1 MQNLQ
6 LHSQENA
13 RFHMLSE
20 VIQQIASINVLAIRD
35 SVDNLSGSC

>member
-6 LHSQENA
+6 LHSQEDA
-13 RFHMLSE
+13 RFHILGE
-20 VIQQIASINVLAIRD
+20 VIQQITSINVLVIRD